1 MRQIGT
7 LDNEQDAR
15 RFGAY
20 LLTQGVKNTVEE
32 GNSGGAWSVWVE
44 DDDLLDRGR
53 SELAG
58 FRGNAADPRYDA
70 AVGHAE
76 KLRRAAEKEEQRRRK
91 QFVDVRTR
99 WGQPSQFARPVTI
112 ALVALSI
119 IVAVGTKLGF
129 QETALTNAL
138 RIVPWIPVTE
148 ELGRWAS
155 LGDTLSHGQVW
166 RIVTPIFIHFGPLHL
181 IFNMFWLLDLGSM
194 VETRRGSRF
203 LLVFVLVT
211 AVISNLAQYAMSSG
225 HPNFG
230 GMSGVVY
237 GLFGYVWIK
246 GRVEPHLGMGVSQQT
261 VIIMLAWLVICMVP
275 GVLPVNVANTAHV
288 VGLLAGVAS
297 AYAPYAVRRARR
309 GR

>member
-1 MRQIGT
+1 MRQIGN

-32 GNSGGAWSVWVE
+32 GGPGGAWSVWVE

-53 SELAG
+53 SELAA

-70 AVGHAE
+70 AVGRAE
-76 KLRRAAEKEEQRRRK
+76 KLRQEAEKDEQRRRK

-99 WGQPSQFARPVTI
+99 WGQPSQLARPVTVVLVGI
-112 ALVALSI
+112 SVLVAFLTF
-119 IVAVGTKLGF
+119 AGMK
-129 QETALTNAL
+129 ETVVTNAL
-138 RIVPWIPVTE
+138 RIEPIVWNEDGGGYFNT
-148 ELGRWAS
+148 
-155 LGDTLSHGQVW
+155 TLAQIRAGQVW
-166 RIVTPIFIHFGPLHL
+166 RLITPIFLHFGPFHL

-194 VETRRGSRF
+194 VETRRGSLF
-203 LLVFVLVT
+203 LLIFVVVT
-211 AVISNLAQYAMSSG
+211 AVVSNLAEYYWPPLQ
-225 HPNFG
+225 PNFG

-246 GRVEPHLGMGVSQQT
+246 GRFEPYLGMGVSQQT
-261 VIIMLAWLVICMVP
+261 IVIMFAWLVICMIP
-275 GVLPVNVANTAHV
+275 GILPVSVANTAHV
-288 VGLLAGVAS
+288 MGLLMGVAF
-297 AYAPYAVRRARR
+297 AYVPYAVRRLRR